1 CPFLWGS
8 ERTPSFRGSAD
19 MGAFSPPITITA
31 AFHEQRRQQ
40 VAEESLAA
48 SAGSLHAAMVDPFW
62 AMSPV
67 LPRSRGWAYGE
78 APTRFYA
85 ALSQTGRRRGCQGK
99 GQLSWTSS
107 ISQEE
112 ASF

>member
-1 CPFLWGS
+1 
-8 ERTPSFRGSAD
+8 

-62 AMSPV
+62 ATSPV

-78 APTRFYA
+78 APTRLYA
-85 ALSQTGRRRGCQGK
+85 ALSQTGRRRGCQACGADQRERWVCGHIRLPVDIIK
-99 GQLSWTSS
+99 VHPCGSK
-107 ISQEE
+107 
-112 ASF
+112 F